1 MDQYK
6 CTIRKSNFVKDCN
19 LCHRI
24 ESPIIPQYFI
34 SQDKVWTPQGIYYIF
49 FRRHFYFLK
58 P

>member
-24 ESPIIPQYFI
+24 ESPIIPQYFV
-34 SQDKVWTPQGIYYIF
+34 SQDKVWTPQGIYY
-49 FRRHFYFLK
+49 YF
-58 P
+58 